1 MKKRLSALLMML
13 LMVLMIPGKAEAID
27 LKGEILRTLVEPTVE
42 EAIGGEITWSYLN
55 VLFEDQYIQDAGYV
69 TLVIEGKGATL
80 DYVLDSCQ
88 SNGWA
93 PMPPW
98 CENPERM
105 RVARISV
112 GEGITSLGS
121 VALAGLHSV
130 THITL
135 SEGLQ
140 SIGEGAFFGDNH
152 LKEITIP
159 RSVKSISADAFLV
172 TGTSKVIRCYSGSYA
187 HQYAIENGI
196 KYYLLDKS
204 ECENNG
210 HTSYDSATCT
220 EAKTCK
226 VCGIVMEPATGHDYM
241 EATCESPKRC
251 RECYETFGDAL
262 GHKWGKWGYYYGYYE
277 VRSCSVCGESETR
290 WAEAEQK
297 VTGINITG
305 KATTLLAGKKM
316 TLTASVSPSN
326 AENKEVKWTSS
337 NTKYATVT
345 SKGVVKAKAA
355 GAGKTVTITATAKDG
370 SGVKDTYTIT
380 IKGAVKKISLKAAKK
395 TVKAGKKLTIKAN
408 VTVGT
413 GGSKEVTWTSNNKKY
428 ATVNAN
434 GVVTAKKAGKGK
446 TVKITA
452 KAKDGS
458 GKKATITIKIKK

>member
-1 MKKRLSALLMML
+1 
-13 LMVLMIPGKAEAID
+13 MIYED
-27 LKGEILRTLVEPTVE
+27 QLVED
-42 EAIGGEITWSYLN
+42 IGYW
-55 VLFEDQYIQDAGYV
+55 
-69 TLVIEGKGATL
+69 TLIIEGNGAML
-80 DYVLDSCQ
+80 DYAPEYCCHY
-88 SNGWA
+88 GWR
-93 PMPPW
+93 PVSSW
-98 CENPERM
+98 SDWKNPVGDFRPEESFY
-105 RVARISV
+105 VFV
-112 GEGITSLGS
+112 GEGITHIGDFAFNSFGN
-121 VALAGLHSV
+121 VMY
-130 THITL
+130 ITL
-135 SEGLQ
+135 ADGVKT
-140 SIGEGAFFGDNH
+140 IGDAAFAGCCN
-152 LKEITIP
+152 LLEITIP
-159 RSVKSISADAFLV
+159 ASVTSIGDAAFAS
-172 TGTSKVIRCYSGSYA
+172 TKGSKVIRCYSGSYA

-297 VTGINITG
+297 VTGINING

-337 NTKYATVT
+337 NTKSATVT
-345 SKGVVKAKAA
+345 ANGVVTAKAA

-370 SGVKDTYTIT
+370 SGVKDTYTIS
-380 IKGAVKKISLKAAKK
+380 IRGAVKKIKLKAGKK
-395 TVKAGKKLTIKAN
+395 VVKAGKKLTVKAV
-408 VTVGT
+408 VTVSA
-413 GGSKEVTWTSNNKKY
+413 GGNKSLKWTTSNKKY
-428 ATVNAN
+428 ATVNSK

-446 TVKITA
+446 SVKITA

-458 GKKATITIKIKK
+458 GKKATITIKIR